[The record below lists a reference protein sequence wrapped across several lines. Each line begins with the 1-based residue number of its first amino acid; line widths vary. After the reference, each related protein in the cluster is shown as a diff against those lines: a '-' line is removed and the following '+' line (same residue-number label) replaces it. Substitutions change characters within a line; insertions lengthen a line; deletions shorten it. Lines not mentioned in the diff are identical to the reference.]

1 MNGIKVFTQ
10 SSSDNNRI
18 RNIVFK
24 QMIDKEFLKI
34 GGQAA
39 PAGLLI
45 KFFDLTNL
53 VIFENTGFDKDGNA
67 IPGADPSFFNECDAN
82 EFDENPMEID

>member
-1 MNGIKVFTQ
+1 
-10 SSSDNNRI
+10 
-18 RNIVFK
+18 
-24 QMIDKEFLKI
+24 MIDKEFLKI